1 MRSSGVDLR
10 EVEPPFADARSEFG
24 NARYAIFG
32 VPFDATVSHRS
43 GASEAPAF
51 IRSETYNF
59 ETYLMDLDVELE
71 QVPICDIGDL
81 IVNNSE
87 GSQEEMLI
95 HIHNI
100 VSFLIG
106 EGKMPL
112 MMGGEHS
119 ITEAAVNAFMELY
132 HKKGGIAVILDA
144 HLDFRDEYLD
154 NPHSHACVTR
164 RLLERWGAESIF
176 LIGVR
181 SGSLEEVEDAKRLGL
196 RFVTSRQILSENIT
210 DVIDQWDSGFS
221 MRDRPIYLSID
232 IDCIDPAYAP
242 GTGTPEPWG
251 MTTWDVLRIM
261 EELYHNV
268 IAMDVMEVSPDIER
282 YITPSLA
289 GKLIRQM
296 IGLKE
301 MRIKDPTW
309 LEKI

>member
-164 RLLERWGAESIF
+164 RLLERWGPESIF

-181 SGSLEEVEDAKRLGL
+181 SGCFEEVEDAKRLGL